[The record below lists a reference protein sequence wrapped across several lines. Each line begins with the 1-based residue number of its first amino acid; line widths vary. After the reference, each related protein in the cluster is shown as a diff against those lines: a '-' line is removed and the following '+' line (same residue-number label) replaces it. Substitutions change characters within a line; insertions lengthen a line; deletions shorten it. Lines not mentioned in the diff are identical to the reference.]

1 MNKRRTIYKG
11 FNKRR
16 KRNELKVIAVAL
28 SICLIGGYGYIKL
41 KDNKFFTSISDK
53 FSSFNIVAKIE
64 NLIPGKNKV
73 EEFSYDDVSKEVDK
87 IKEETEAEAETP
99 KEDVKLAQID
109 GWDMYTV
116 QVASVQDSNDLNKI
130 EAVLKENKVPYS
142 VVQIDDVK
150 KIQTHGTFD
159 KENAR
164 TYLED
169 IRKLYPDAFLS
180 QVKVPMLSLEY
191 TSKYS
196 YVNDISTELNNLIAN
211 FQEESKFWTDSK
223 ENIDLSAYNNILT
236 NRKKIVEN
244 LNTQANKIDY
254 SEMSLFKDNLI
265 NYTKDISSKIEE
277 SSKAANEQSYHLSQG
292 LFLSCMQG
300 YLEFIN
306 SMKQA

>member
-28 SICLIGGYGYIKL
+28 SVCIIGGYSYIKL

-64 NLIPGKNKV
+64 NLIPSKNKV

-87 IKEETEAEAETP
+87 IKEETRAETETS

-130 EAVLKENKVPYS
+130 EAILKENKVPYS

-150 KIQTHGTFD
+150 KIQTHGTFN

-164 TYLED
+164 IYLED
-169 IRKLYPDAFLS
+169 IRTLYPDAFLS

-196 YVNDISTELNNLIAN
+196 YVNDISTEINNLIAN
-211 FQEESKFWTDSK
+211 FQEESKFWADSK
-223 ENIDLSAYNNILT
+223 ENIDLSSYNNILT

-265 NYTKDISSKIEE
+265 NYTKDITSKIEE

>member
-87 IKEETEAEAETP
+87 IKEETESETL

-164 TYLED
+164 IYLED

-236 NRKKIVEN
+236 NRKEIVKN